1 MTSWP
6 ELVRILSGA
15 LLSAFFAGSETG
27 AYVVNRLKLRYR
39 AKSGLRRAVLL
50 ERLLEDLPGFVTALL
65 VWTNLCVY
73 FVSAACTAMFER
85 MGTAID
91 AEFAATL
98 AVAPVLFMF
107 SELAPKSLFRRRA
120 DGLMLSG
127 ARALSLAVRLVRPLA
142 LALGGL
148 GKAVRR
154 ALRLGEEQS
163 WATVSRRAL
172 REQFAEGAAQGVF
185 SGPQRLLVENVLQS
199 ASRPALG
206 AGNPLGEGNALPADA
221 TAGDLLARAGRFP
234 SSRVPVY
241 EKDPERVVGVVHVLK
256 AWGADRDA
264 RLGDLALPPVWLDG
278 DASVVQALA
287 SLRRAQSTVGFIAR
301 EDEKDEGETGGKR
314 AREVVTAEGLLRH
327 MIAGAGSG
335 APRRP

>member
-1 MTSWP
+1 
-6 ELVRILSGA
+6 
-15 LLSAFFAGSETG
+15 
-27 AYVVNRLKLRYR
+27 
-39 AKSGLRRAVLL
+39 
-50 ERLLEDLPGFVTALL
+50 
-65 VWTNLCVY
+65 
-73 FVSAACTAMFER
+73 
-85 MGTAID
+85 
-91 AEFAATL
+91 
-98 AVAPVLFMF
+98 
-107 SELAPKSLFRRRA
+107 
-120 DGLMLSG
+120 MLSG

-172 REQFAEGAAQGVF
+172 RERFAEGAAQGVF

-206 AGNPLGEGNALPADA
+206 AGRPLGEGNALPADA
-221 TAGDLLARAGRFP
+221 TAGDLLARAGGFP

-241 EKDPERVVGVVHVLK
+241 EGDPERVVGVVHVLK

-264 RLGDLALPPVWLDG
+264 RLGDLALPPVWLDA

-301 EDEKDEGETGGKR
+301 GPGETG